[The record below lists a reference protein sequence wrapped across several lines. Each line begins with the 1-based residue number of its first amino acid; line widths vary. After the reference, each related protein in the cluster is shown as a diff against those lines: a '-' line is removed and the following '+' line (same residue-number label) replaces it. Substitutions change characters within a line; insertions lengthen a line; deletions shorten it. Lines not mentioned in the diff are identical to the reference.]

1 MLVVALVHHSRLDYG
16 NSVLTG
22 IPAYLT
28 PIAVNAAARLI
39 YKLRSSDHITDA
51 LVSPLAADI
60 RAHIEYKIALLTYKV
75 MNRVTSCGTA
85 ISGTICLRQMVPDIA
100 VPYCLCRRPAWPTG
114 FAFCSHKSSDS
125 TSC

>member
-39 YKLRSSDHITDA
+39 YKLRSSDHIIDA
-51 LVSPLAADI
+51 LVCLHWLRIPE
-60 RAHIEYKIALLTYKV
+60 RIEYKIALLTYKKSKKV
-75 MNRVTSCGTA
+75 KGQGDYSA
-85 ISGTICLRQMVPDIA
+85 
-100 VPYCLCRRPAWPTG
+100 
-114 FAFCSHKSSDS
+114 HKSSIIS
-125 TSC
+125 R